1 VVAGQWWP
9 KAIAQ
14 RREAPLTRR
23 HQPLRQWGDRSEAG
37 GRKPGTD
44 LNQDRYSLIL

>member
-1 VVAGQWWP
+1 VAGQWWP

-37 GRKPGTD
+37 GRKPGPTWTGTAIPW
-44 LNQDRYSLIL
+44 SF